1 MRPVFENPREYV
13 LLSSRRLAQKLN
25 VDSGTVV
32 RIAVGM
38 GFSGYRDLQQY
49 LHELSLSQATALEP
63 LENGG
68 KIESGLDSHAR
79 HAIDQNIRNLQRLR
93 KSLEYDRIVSLVKRI
108 YRARRILILGGDLAS
123 NLVEFLHYHLLVIC
137 LPSVSATT
145 SGETMNLT
153 RSAGKQDLVL
163 AISFRQCLAQTVE
176 GLRQAR
182 GNGAY
187 TVGITDTF
195 ISPIAR
201 YADEYFLAPV
211 EAPYGI
217 SYAAPLSLLDGI
229 VATCGFYDYPRNQAI
244 LKKVAEEQRKG
255 SRWYREK

>member
-13 LLSSRRLAQKLN
+13 LLSARRLAQRLK

-32 RIAVGM
+32 RIAASM
-38 GFSGYRDLQQY
+38 GFSGYHDLQHY
-49 LHELSLSQATALEP
+49 LHELALSQATVWESI
-63 LENGG
+63 ESVGE
-68 KIESGLDSHAR
+68 IESGMESHAR
-79 HAIDQNIRNLQRLR
+79 HAIDQNIRNIQRLR

-108 YRARRILILGGDLAS
+108 YRARRILILGGDLTS
-123 NLVEFLHYHLLVIC
+123 NLVGLLHYQLLVLC

-163 AISFRQCLAQTVE
+163 AISFRRCLAQTVE
-176 GLRQAR
+176 GLQQAR
-182 GNGAY
+182 SNGAY

-201 YADEYFLAPV
+201 HAHEYFLAPV
-211 EAPYGI
+211 QAPYGI
-217 SYAAPLSLLDGI
+217 SYAAPFSLLDGI
-229 VATCGFYDYPRNQAI
+229 IATCGFYDYNRNQAI